1 MKEIVREYGTM
12 AVAILGTYGIVK
24 IMEYYMLGQNGIVEI
39 LFKIFISPDEQ
50 DNFCMISNST
60 KP

>member
-1 MKEIVREYGTM
+1 MKEIAREYGTM

-39 LFKIFISPDEQ
+39 LFKIF
-50 DNFCMISNST
+50 T
-60 KP
+60 

>member
-12 AVAILGTYGIVK
+12 AVAILGTFGIVK

-39 LFKIFISPDEQ
+39 LFKIF
-50 DNFCMISNST
+50 T
-60 KP
+60 